1 MVHALDFRRRVMHL
15 HSLNVRALAEFLV
28 EVANETDG
36 TSTILRLLARYEE
49 ITPNMVRQVGG
60 DQFPRRILMLVP
72 R

>member
-1 MVHALDFRRRVMHL
+1 MHL